1 MGNGDRIGILWH
13 LALPVTRRSVDD
25 SKPLPFQTYLSVV
38 IVTIQKKSGLRR
50 DRVEV
55 SFRIFVLF
63 PICRVFVT
71 NAYRPRHEGSVKYH
85 ADADVGVDREA
96 GGRESA

>member
-1 MGNGDRIGILWH
+1 M
-13 LALPVTRRSVDD
+13 RSVDD
-25 SKPLPFQTYLSVV
+25 SKPLPFQTYLAVA
-38 IVTIQKKSGLRR
+38 IVTIHTKVGLRG

-63 PICRVFVT
+63 PVCRVFVT
-71 NAYRPRHEGSVKYH
+71 NANRRRHEESVKYH

-96 GGRESA
+96 GGRQTA